1 MGRVHRKTGEYRSLL
16 LMAALACARVPL
28 LAQEPGQNELFLGP
42 SFIHTDFDA
51 RHRTDEENPYGGAVA
66 WTGYQTGSLG
76 IVLDGSLHYRSREG
90 PGTSTAGWRRS
101 PWTAAGSPSAL
112 STASEPRC

>member
-1 MGRVHRKTGEYRSLL
+1 MSRVRRKTGECRSLL
-16 LMAALACARVPL
+16 LMAALACARVRL

-66 WTGYQTGSLG
+66 WAGYQTRSLG

-90 PGTSTAGWRRS
+90 PDLRASLRELNLLLGPRFAFNRT
-101 PWTAAGSPSAL
+101 GS
-112 STASEPRC
+112 ASFF